1 MHAYVLL
8 HFAMLARKVG
18 AFDKELREQL
28 RDRPDLRTQLRGQLP
43 SNIFVQFLAGPR
55 EERNGI
61 MGFLLWLIALISL
74 VVGPICLLI
83 FFELQFLP
91 YHNVWIAWW
100 QRIAVGIDLLLMWAF
115 WGRIALGRNIA
126 PDKDTLLNRIVAC
139 VQRWATY
146 AIMAVLT
153 LGSAVLL
160 LIIATFPGEKLEAV
174 FAAVGDYPGHA
185 WLNAQRVAL
194 VAGDVR
200 PASRQPESLW
210 SNRLVLP
217 GLDVVVHLK
226 LDSDAKIDFL
236 PETVSLRDR
245 DLRGAVLIGAV
256 LRKADFTGAD
266 LRDVKLDG
274 ANLRQAKMACAYWAD
289 MGQRHKDGKP
299 SDPECAR
306 LQGASL
312 FGAQLQ
318 GASLNEA
325 KLKGASLR
333 SVFVWRA
340 DSRTAN
346 TANAWIE
353 PVEEYRSVTCNEP
366 KECPWTAD
374 TFKQLKNLLTETIP
388 EGQARKAALKR
399 IDPTLNPA
407 PPPYPNED
415 AIAARWNKANTP
427 HTPQNEQEAE
437 IAGHWK
443 STGCKAGFALHV
455 VTALARRMN
464 TRDNFFTADSPFAE
478 NSPRAAQLAADFLHP
493 SCAGNKGLS
502 DADTAILI
510 KIRDES
516 DPPLTPPP
524 NSPNS
529 APTNA
534 RGTAK

>member
-1 MHAYVLL
+1 M
-8 HFAMLARKVG
+8 
-18 AFDKELREQL
+18 
-28 RDRPDLRTQLRGQLP
+28 
-43 SNIFVQFLAGPR
+43 
-55 EERNGI
+55 
-61 MGFLLWLIALISL
+61 
-74 VVGPICLLI
+74 
-83 FFELQFLP
+83 
-91 YHNVWIAWW
+91 
-100 QRIAVGIDLLLMWAF
+100 
-115 WGRIALGRNIA
+115 
-126 PDKDTLLNRIVAC
+126 
-139 VQRWATY
+139 
-146 AIMAVLT
+146 
-153 LGSAVLL
+153 
-160 LIIATFPGEKLEAV
+160 
-174 FAAVGDYPGHA
+174 
-185 WLNAQRVAL
+185 
-194 VAGDVR
+194 
-200 PASRQPESLW
+200 
-210 SNRLVLP
+210 
-217 GLDVVVHLK
+217 
-226 LDSDAKIDFL
+226 
-236 PETVSLRDR
+236 
-245 DLRGAVLIGAV
+245 
-256 LRKADFTGAD
+256 
-266 LRDVKLDG
+266 
-274 ANLRQAKMACAYWAD
+274 
-289 MGQRHKDGKP
+289 
-299 SDPECAR
+299 
-306 LQGASL
+306 
-312 FGAQLQ
+312 
-318 GASLNEA
+318 
-325 KLKGASLR
+325 
-333 SVFVWRA
+333 FVWRA

-443 STGCKAGFALHV
+443 STGCKAGFAPHV